1 MTHKRRL
8 FLLPDTKRQEKWG
21 PVVVALMVLIS
32 GCETVMVPVSGTND
46 SPLRLSIAVGDTVR
60 VLTKYG
66 DRPTF
71 EVTDITED
79 SLIGRDQ
86 NIRYD
91 DMAFVE
97 RRSREA
103 TAGNA
108 LAVILVIAAGAV
120 AVEGLGEMGAGFPNV
135 Q

>member
-1 MTHKRRL
+1 MQK
-8 FLLPDTKRQEKWG
+8 KWVL
-21 PVVVALMVLIS
+21 VVFALMVLNS
-32 GCETVMVPVSGTND
+32 GCETTMVPVSNTND
-46 SPLRLSIAVGDTVR
+46 SPLRLSISVGDTVR

-66 DRPTF
+66 DRLTF
-71 EVTDITED
+71 EVTDITENA
-79 SLIGRDQ
+79 LIGRDQ

-108 LAVILVIAAGAV
+108 LAVILVVAAGAV
-120 AVEGLGEMGAGFPNV
+120 VVEGLGKIGPGFPSV

>member
-1 MTHKRRL
+1 MRK
-8 FLLPDTKRQEKWG
+8 KYE
-21 PVVVALMVLIS
+21 PVVLALMVLIS
-32 GCETVMVPVSGTND
+32 ACETTMVPISNTDD

-71 EVTDITED
+71 EVTDITENA
-79 SLIGRDQ
+79 LIGRDQ

-103 TAGNA
+103 ATGNA
-108 LAVILVIAAGAV
+108 LAVILVVVAGAV
-120 AVEGLGEMGAGFPNV
+120 AVEQLGKIGPGFIGV